1 MDIHHLRVFVSVFK
15 NRSFSRASEQLN
27 LTQPTVSDHIR
38 SIEQEFDCR
47 LFDRLGRSILPT
59 KEAEALYLHAVDII
73 ERTDAVR
80 EILGQFRAEPSGE
93 LVVGGSTIPGTY
105 LLPTIMAKFRKKYP
119 SIAFQIVI
127 GDSQTV
133 VERLLDH
140 DLLVGI
146 VGTRLNNSQLLY
158 EPFYDDELVVVAA
171 PELALKQTVSLSD
184 FLNMPIIMRE
194 EGSGTRREIE
204 RILEAKGHSI
214 DDLKVSG
221 IFGTTD
227 AVKQAVIAGL
237 GVAVLSRVAVRGE
250 LAANVLQEI
259 RIGGLKMR
267 RQFFLVT
274 HQKRTLPSAYAAF
287 VRHLLQSQK
296 K

>member
-119 SIAFQIVI
+119 LIAFQIVI
-127 GDSQTV
+127 GDSQTI

-140 DLLVGI
+140 DLLVGV

-171 PELALKQTVSLSD
+171 PELALKQTISLPD
-184 FLNMPIIMRE
+184 FLNMPVIMRE

-204 RILEAKGHSI
+204 RIFEAKGHSI
-214 DDLKVSG
+214 DELKVSG

-259 RIGGLKMR
+259 RISGLKMR

-287 VRHLLQSQK
+287 VRHLLQGPK